1 MEFQLSDF
9 ILIIFFI
16 WLSLLS
22 FFLFRAS
29 TKWNHIIKDG
39 KKINLLQVLENI
51 IEKNNE
57 TAKRTNR
64 LENEIAK
71 AQMSSSSYFQ
81 KFSLTRFNPFES
93 TGGDQSFIIT
103 LLNGLND
110 GFIISSLHSRSGT
123 RVYAKQVSAGK
134 PTIHQFSKEEKE
146 IVDKTARLKPETVKA
161 INKLD

>member
-1 MEFQLSDF
+1 MEFLISNLVQLIF
-9 ILIIFFI
+9 II

-29 TKWNHIIKDG
+29 TKWNQIIKDG

-51 IEKNNE
+51 IEKNDE
-57 TAKRTNR
+57 TAKKTER
-64 LENEIAK
+64 LENEITK

-123 RVYAKQVSAGK
+123 RIYAKQVSAGK
-134 PTIHQFSKEEKE
+134 PAIHQFSKEEKE
-146 IVDKTARLKPETVKA
+146 IVDKTARLKPPNGQGYKQT
-161 INKLD
+161 

>member
-1 MEFQLSDF
+1 MEFLISNLVTLIF
-9 ILIIFFI
+9 II

-22 FFLFRAS
+22 LFLFRAN
-29 TKWNHIIKDG
+29 TKWNQIIKDG

-51 IEKNNE
+51 IEKNDA
-57 TAKRTNR
+57 TAKKTER

-71 AQMSSSSYFQ
+71 TQISSNSYLQ
-81 KFSLTRFNPFES
+81 KFSLTRFNPFEN

-123 RVYAKQVSAGK
+123 RIYAKQVSAGK
-134 PTIHQFSKEEKE
+134 PAIHQFSKEEKE
-146 IVDKTARLKPETVKA
+146 IVEKTARLKPPNA
-161 INKLD
+161 